1 MAFSLK
7 RITQF
12 TLYLA
17 TIGLK
22 RLVAAVFRLCEVERR
37 AVDVNLIHLLS
48 PEVGS
53 TLMWFLRRWSLSYL
67 LPVERL
73 YSEMS
78 MALLTAFGKDT
89 EGALWTMNFLLGK
102 IESNLRS
109 FYCETGL
116 IKDTIQLL
124 IALCDMKEKIF
135 PINLYPSSTHIHLV
149 MEAVVLLPSF
159 GPSINRLDRRLPLYA
174 EGSCVVKSDCL
185 LNIIK
190 LQSTMEQG
198 ALPQVAKRGLFKAL
212 VLVGSAVES
221 QARADY
227 WAQILKPLQD
237 RFKSLICQENFTKLL
252 HEERVKMEI
261 IDILESFI
269 GVSQGSQISTV
280 QSLFQFLYPML
291 SEFSTLIGMY
301 HNYQVVVELILE
313 LYCECARN
321 MLCYLSQTDSH
332 RIYGAC
338 LQTIQ
343 TYARCN
349 MGRICV
355 ESSAEENSYHDILL
369 LMELLTN
376 LLNKDCIDLGPPGKQ
391 DHRRNRCQLEGY
403 ETGGSHQLLPT
414 HPLCP
419 TSQQRGCRQCASR
432 HCQRRRPRR
441 PTASGRQ
448 FPARP
453 LHETAA
459 WPSTAPLSAPLIS
472 LGHAMNKRGRDYEKY
487 IAADDDITVW
497 GNPNDANIIREQQE
511 LSGEEG
517 EEEMEEEPEDIHTM
531 KDVPEKEPTEGEITV
546 TAADMCLYGLDIIM
560 PLMTI
565 DLLTFPSLCLQY
577 FKMVTFACEIYPDKV
592 CKLPLNLLKSLLMS
606 LELGLTSFG
615 QDVIILCC
623 DFIQV
628 MGTHIYLYNIR
639 DLPVHDLL
647 RPFLKLL
654 MDLMLTRQINS
665 EILPNCSGALYI
677 LISVYQD
684 MYQQLVQSLLDSQQD
699 SVIAARL
706 ARAFTD
712 LTANIALDTNR
723 MHRNKF
729 RDNFDKFIATVRS
742 FLVIK

>member
-1 MAFSLK
+1 MVRPRPPTGPEPQELKAQNSRISDPIVPPTPSLVLSSLTHPCLVCHK
-7 RITQF
+7 PLLLEIVTF
-12 TLYLA
+12 KHIPTTLSLQA
-17 TIGLK
+17 LHHPTFNIGNHVYGVS

-135 PINLYPSSTHIHLV
+135 PINLHPSSTHIHLV

-159 GPSINRLDRRLPLYA
+159 GPSSNRLDRRLPLYA
-174 EGSCVVKSDCL
+174 ERVHCMWEFKGTVTNAGIKAECRCSTHCSVSWGKQVTENHIDLVFTELFLEHSDGRISGSCVVKSDCL

-391 DHRRNRCQLEGY
+391 ITKTEIARWHGSPKSTLFTILKMREEIVNAVEKEGQKLEGCN
-403 ETGGSHQLLPT
+403 T
-414 HPLCP
+414 
-419 TSQQRGCRQCASR
+419 
-432 HCQRRRPRR
+432 
-441 PTASGRQ
+441 
-448 FPARP
+448 
-453 LHETAA
+453 
-459 WPSTAPLSAPLIS
+459 
-472 LGHAMNKRGRDYEKY
+472 
-487 IAADDDITVW
+487 
-497 GNPNDANIIREQQE
+497 
-511 LSGEEG
+511 
-517 EEEMEEEPEDIHTM
+517 
-531 KDVPEKEPTEGEITV
+531 
-546 TAADMCLYGLDIIM
+546 
-560 PLMTI
+560 
-565 DLLTFPSLCLQY
+565 
-577 FKMVTFACEIYPDKV
+577 CE
-592 CKLPLNLLKSLLMS
+592 
-606 LELGLTSFG
+606 
-615 QDVIILCC
+615 
-623 DFIQV
+623 
-628 MGTHIYLYNIR
+628 
-639 DLPVHDLL
+639 
-647 RPFLKLL
+647 
-654 MDLMLTRQINS
+654 
-665 EILPNCSGALYI
+665 SGAGYAG
-677 LISVYQD
+677 VAQPE
-684 MYQQLVQSLLDSQQD
+684 
-699 SVIAARL
+699 
-706 ARAFTD
+706 
-712 LTANIALDTNR
+712 
-723 MHRNKF
+723 
-729 RDNFDKFIATVRS
+729 
-742 FLVIK
+742 